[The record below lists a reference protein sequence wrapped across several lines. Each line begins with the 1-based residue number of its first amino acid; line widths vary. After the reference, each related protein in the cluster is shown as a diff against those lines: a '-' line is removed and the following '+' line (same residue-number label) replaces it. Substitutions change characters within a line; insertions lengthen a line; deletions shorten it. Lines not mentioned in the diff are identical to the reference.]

1 MTHLKIAQTFEGSGS
16 LEEGGGEVVAIFS
29 GRGKEHEL
37 EREHLSQ
44 IVEVINERYGLD
56 LGEADQLLF
65 DQFEEAWAADE
76 ALAARART
84 NTFDNF
90 RLVFDRTFIETVVK
104 RMDQNADI
112 FKRILDD
119 AEFQKT
125 VLDYYAERL
134 YGRLRAEHDQAGLS
148 PA

>member
-1 MTHLKIAQTFEGSGS
+1 LPFNRGS
-16 LEEGGGEVVAIFS
+16 EEGGAG
-29 GRGKEHEL
+29 GL
-37 EREHLSQ
+37 E
-44 IVEVINERYGLD
+44 

-65 DQFEEAWAADE
+65 DQFEETWAADE
-76 ALAARART
+76 TLAARART

-90 RLVFDRTFIETVVK
+90 RLVFDRTFIDTVVR

-112 FKRILDD
+112 FKRILDEPD
-119 AEFQKT
+119 FKQT

-134 YGRLRAEHDQAGLS
+134 NGRLRGEHDQLGLS